1 MRDKII
7 AILTSSDKP
16 LTSYDLEAEL
26 NLIDVDEVDE
36 LHKNLD
42 ELVYDNIIEK
52 SDNLY
57 SIVKKQNNKVEIED
71 TVSDETESI
80 DLNEEK
86 NNKKAFKLFGL
97 SLKKKTFALIALILG
112 LILAFSVS
120 SYAWLS
126 ATNGSDKI
134 STLTSGNL
142 SLNLAD
148 TKSLTLAN
156 SYPLSDVKG
165 LASDPYT
172 FTIKNTGTIASSYV
186 VYLKDNALSDGKTR
200 IADNKVKYSLIKNKN
215 VTTGAKLLSTLA
227 SVDGKGRVLATG
239 TIDPDET
246 INFDVRIW
254 IDEAAGSEVE
264 GTSFSAKISMEG
276 EQLSVTPNEP
286 NISDGM
292 IPVVYDEASSSF
304 VKADGTVT
312 DNWYNYTN
320 KNWAN
325 IALINDSAY
334 VTTLNNSPIG
344 TKIDASKVAGYF
356 VWIPR
361 MSYSYKVLPFS
372 VKFINK
378 STTEDGDSLY
388 TGATPENFYT
398 SDAFH
403 FDSDLDGFYISKY
416 EATGTTTAATS
427 LPGAASLRSANVST
441 LYNSASNMKTLL
453 NYTLSG
459 DIHMVKNSE
468 WETAAILAE
477 SSYGL
482 NGAITK
488 NANASYITAQ
498 GGSTTGNTSGIY
510 DMVGGTSE
518 YVMGLYNSAVSGSG
532 FTTLPDSKYYDNYT
546 DDDIKNTPFSIT
558 KGLQSGAYNTPNSTS
573 SFIVRGDSVA
583 DSTSSIFTMNSATG
597 AANANYGTRIVITN

>member
-86 NNKKAFKLFGL
+86 NNKKTFKLFGL

-148 TKSLTLAN
+148 TKSLTLSN

-254 IDEAAGSEVE
+254 IDEAAESEVE

>member
-112 LILAFSVS
+112 LILAFSLS

-148 TKSLTLAN
+148 TKSLTLSN
-156 SYPLSDVKG
+156 SYPLSDAKG

-254 IDEAAGSEVE
+254 IDEAAESEVE

-518 YVMGLYNSAVSGSG
+518 YVMGLYSSAVSGSG

>member
-254 IDEAAGSEVE
+254 IDEAAESEVE